1 MPEILKGFVLL
12 VRNAYLCTNKIS
24 RLMAKTIQSGD
35 ILLGQDNQDTNLIYR
50 REEDGTLTFVKYS
63 KQALHDNLMYVD
75 TGMPEL
81 IAYFL
86 PWIDEHQGASF
97 EETASYLEQS
107 NPYNYPPELS
117 HRLYP
122 HRLATL
128 AAYAAMGIPVNTG
141 WNGRYKENY
150 LQILFKG
157 TKKTYASIQLG
168 DLHILSPSC
177 HFYSQ
182 REEKGRDIRLK
193 LIIRYEE

>member
-1 MPEILKGFVLL
+1 MPEKLKGFALL
-12 VRNAYLCTNKIS
+12 VRNAYLCTNKTS

-50 REEDGTLTFVKYS
+50 REEDGSLTFVKYS
-63 KQALHDNLMYVD
+63 KQAFRNNLMYVD

-81 IAYFL
+81 IAHFL

-97 EETASYLEQS
+97 EETASYLEQT
-107 NPYNYPPELS
+107 NPYNYTPEFS

-128 AAYAAMGIPVNTG
+128 VAYAAMGIPVNTG

-150 LQILFKG
+150 LQIHFKG
-157 TKKTYASIQLG
+157 AKKTYATIQLG
-168 DLHILSPSC
+168 DLHILYPSC
-177 HFYSQ
+177 HFYAQ
-182 REEKGRDIRLK
+182 REEKGSAIRLK
-193 LIIRYEE
+193 LIIQYVE

>member
-1 MPEILKGFVLL
+1 M
-12 VRNAYLCTNKIS
+12 N
-24 RLMAKTIQSGD
+24 MA
-35 ILLGQDNQDTNLIYR
+35 ILLGQDNQDTILIYR
-50 REEDGTLTFVKYS
+50 REEDVTLTFVKYS
-63 KQALHDNLMYVD
+63 KQAFRDNLMYVD

-81 IAYFL
+81 IAHFL
-86 PWIDEHQGASF
+86 PWIDVHQGASF

-107 NPYNYPPELS
+107 NPYNYPPEFS

-128 AAYAAMGIPVNTG
+128 AAYAAMGIPVNSG

-150 LQILFKG
+150 LQIHFKG
-157 TKKTYASIQLG
+157 TKKTYASIQLS

-177 HFYSQ
+177 HFYAQ

-193 LIIRYEE
+193 LIIKYEE

>member
-1 MPEILKGFVLL
+1 
-12 VRNAYLCTNKIS
+12 
-24 RLMAKTIQSGD
+24 MAKTIQSGD
-35 ILLGQDNQDTNLIYR
+35 ILLGQNNQDTNLIYR
-50 REEDGTLTFVKYS
+50 REEDRTLTFVKYS
-63 KQALHDNLMYVD
+63 KQAFRDNLMYVD

-81 IAYFL
+81 IAHFL

-107 NPYNYPPELS
+107 NPYNYTPEFS

-141 WNGRYKENY
+141 WTGRNKENY

-157 TKKTYASIQLG
+157 TKKTYASIQLN
-168 DLHILSPSC
+168 DLHILYPSC

-182 REEKGRDIRLK
+182 REEKGRDIWLK
-193 LIIRYEE
+193 LIIKYEE

>member
-1 MPEILKGFVLL
+1 
-12 VRNAYLCTNKIS
+12 
-24 RLMAKTIQSGD
+24 MARTIQSGD

-50 REEDGTLTFVKYS
+50 REEDGSLTFVKYN
-63 KQALHDNLMYVD
+63 KQAFRDNLMYVD

-81 IAYFL
+81 IAHFL

-107 NPYNYPPELS
+107 NPYKYTPEFS

-150 LQILFKG
+150 LQIVFKG
-157 TKKTYASIQLG
+157 TKKTYASIQLS

-177 HFYSQ
+177 HFYTQ
-182 REEKGRDIRLK
+182 REEKGNTIRLK
-193 LIIRYEE
+193 LIIKYEE